1 MTRPATDRPVTD
13 FAAVILAGERDAR
26 DALRDH
32 AGVASK
38 ALIEIGG
45 RPMIAR
51 VIAAL
56 RGSAQVSSVHLS
68 GPAEAVVTGSGVLSN
83 LIAEGS
89 VDWTAP
95 GPSPSTSA
103 YAMLTRFP
111 DDRKVMITTADH
123 PLLTTEI
130 VDHFCRD
137 AAATG
142 CDVVVGLA
150 PYGLVHA
157 AYPDLKKTVL
167 RFADG
172 EYCGCNLFAFLT
184 ADGRRMADFWRRIE
198 RERKKPLVVIRMLG
212 LLAVLR
218 YRLGWLTLDRALDLL
233 SRKAGLRVGVVILPY
248 AHASVDVDS
257 VDDYLVLQRYART
270 RAARPPARP
279 EPVPSSAGKMQK

>member
-1 MTRPATDRPVTD
+1 MTEPETQTPD
-13 FAAVILAGERDAR
+13 FAAVILAGERDAQ
-26 DALRDH
+26 DDLRDH

-38 ALIEIGG
+38 ALIEIAGK
-45 RPMIAR
+45 PMIAR

-56 RGSAQVSSVHLS
+56 EGAARVASVHLS
-68 GPAEAVVTGSGVLSN
+68 GPAEAVVTGSDVLSG
-83 LIAEGS
+83 LIEAGR

-103 YAMLTRFP
+103 YAMLTGFP
-111 DDRKVMITTADH
+111 EGQKVMITTADH
-123 PLLTTEI
+123 PLLTSEI

-137 AAATG
+137 AARSG

-150 PYGLVHA
+150 PYDLVRG

-172 EYCGCNLFAFLT
+172 QYCGCNLFAFLT

-212 LLAVLR
+212 VLAVLR
-218 YRLGWLTLDRALDLL
+218 YRMGWLTLDRALALL
-233 SRKAGLRVGVVILPY
+233 SRKAGLRIGVVVLPY

-257 VDDYLVLQRYART
+257 VDDYVVLQRYAK
-270 RAARPPARP
+270 AAPAP
-279 EPVPSSAGKMQK
+279 QPAPT

>member
-1 MTRPATDRPVTD
+1 MTRPETQTPD
-13 FAAVILAGERDAR
+13 FTAVILAGERDAQ

-38 ALIEIGG
+38 ALIEIAGK
-45 RPMIAR
+45 PMIVR

-56 RGSAQVSSVHLS
+56 EGAARVASVHLS
-68 GPAEAVVTGSGVLSN
+68 GPAEAVVTGSDVLAG
-83 LIAEGS
+83 LIEAGR

-103 YAMLTRFP
+103 FEMLRRFP
-111 DDRKVMITTADH
+111 EGQKVMITTADH
-123 PLLTTEI
+123 PLLSSEI

-137 AAATG
+137 AARSG

-150 PYGLVHA
+150 PYDLVRG

-172 EYCGCNLFAFLT
+172 QYCGCNLFAFLT
-184 ADGRRMADFWRRIE
+184 TDGRRMADFWRRIE

-218 YRLGWLTLDRALDLL
+218 YRLGWLTLDRALALL
-233 SRKAGLRVGVVILPY
+233 SRKAGLRVGVVVLPY

-257 VDDYLVLQRYART
+257 VDDYVVLQRYAK
-270 RAARPPARP
+270 AAPTPQPAP
-279 EPVPSSAGKMQK
+279 T

>member
-1 MTRPATDRPVTD
+1 MTRSETQTPD
-13 FAAVILAGERDAR
+13 FAAVILAGERDAQ

-45 RPMIAR
+45 KPMIAR
-51 VIAAL
+51 VILAL
-56 RGSAQVSSVHLS
+56 EEAGHIASVHLS
-68 GPAEAVVTGSGVLSN
+68 GPAEAVVTGSDVLSGM
-83 LIAEGS
+83 IEGGR

-95 GPSPSTSA
+95 GASPSTSA
-103 YAMLTRFP
+103 FEMLSRFP
-111 DDRKVMITTADH
+111 EGQKVMITTADH
-123 PLLTTEI
+123 PLLTSEI

-137 AAATG
+137 AALSG

-150 PYGLVHA
+150 PYDLVRG

-172 EYCGCNLFAFLT
+172 QYCGCNLFAFLT
-184 ADGRRMADFWRRIE
+184 ADGRRMADFWRQIE

-212 LLAVLR
+212 LWAVLR
-218 YRLGWLTLDRALDLL
+218 YRMGWLTLGRALALL
-233 SRKAGLRVGVVILPY
+233 SRKAGLRVGVVVLPY

-257 VDDYLVLQRYART
+257 VDDYLVLERHA
-270 RAARPPARP
+270 RAASAPQPAP
-279 EPVPSSAGKMQK
+279 T